1 MCVQNF
7 LTQSITIKRKTN
19 STNTIGERVPIWSTQ
34 ATIKGCIRV
43 MSASEQFRREKLPM
57 NVSHVMF
64 YLSTEPNSDDR
75 VYFNSE
81 TYLIKGIENKMSGY
95 PTDIGYK
102 KAYLERVEVTE

>member
-1 MCVQNF
+1 MCVKDY

-19 STNTIGERVPIWSTQ
+19 TTNTIGERVPTWSAQ

-81 TYLIKGIENKMSGY
+81 EYLIKGIENKMSGY